1 MPLSKFKSR
10 SRSRSRKSTGPTPAD
25 PRLYARVKA
34 KVVREIPTHSAYRSG
49 LIVKAYKEAFA
60 KRHGRLA
67 PYLGKRSAS
76 KGLTRWFREEWRNQ
90 RGQVG
95 YAKKGD
101 LYRPTKR
108 ITAKTPTTFG
118 ELSSKDLRRASEEKR
133 KTGHVRRFKRS

>member
-10 SRSRSRKSTGPTPAD
+10 SRPRSRKSTGPTPAD
-25 PRLYARVKA
+25 PRLYAKVKA

-60 KRHGRLA
+60 KLHGRRA
-67 PYLGKRSAS
+67 PYRGTRSKS

-90 RGQVG
+90 RGEVG
-95 YAKKGD
+95 YTKPGD
-101 LYRPTKR
+101 VYRPTKR

-118 ELSSKDLRRASEEKR
+118 ELTTKDLRKASKEKAKR
-133 KTGHVRRFKRS
+133 GRVKRFSSR